1 MPKLRR
7 ISGKNLVKLLLIEG
21 FAEVRQKG
29 SHIRMIIKKV
39 DASYYLTIPLHDEL
53 DRGTLK
59 SIMRSLE
66 RCFTA
71 DILKKIF
78 YTK

>member
-7 ISGKNLVKLLLIEG
+7 ISGKNLVKLLLAEG
-21 FAEVRQKG
+21 FSEVRQKG
-29 SHIRMIIKKV
+29 SHIRMVMKV
-39 DASYYLTIPLHDEL
+39 ASITYYLTIPLHEEL

-66 RCFTA
+66 RCFSA